1 MSLFKQCIAGA
12 VVVLTATLTVACGP
26 GRSGDAPTGSGAGTG
41 IGRCQQFES
50 FSGQLRVGNP
60 TSRPNDQPADGP
72 LVPGETLPLITY
84 PVLEKVRIEGTGAS
98 NTIVFEL
105 SGDGMVGW
113 SARFVEVPLLR
124 GSDAPVPV
132 PGSCILQL
140 DLSGVDSVRSQH
152 EEDSPARLSPEGNAS
167 VVVEALNYPSSGT
180 IAQSFVGTRTVDPT
194 VTFEAS
200 AEHGTLA
207 ITLRE

>member
-1 MSLFKQCIAGA
+1 MQARHRRHRGGA
-12 VVVLTATLTVACGP
+12 DCNAPLACG
-26 GRSGDAPTGSGAGTG
+26 SGQDEDPTTGSGAGTD

-50 FSGQLRVGNP
+50 FSGRLRVGNP

-72 LVPGETLPLITY
+72 LMPGETLPLITY
-84 PVLEKVRIEGTGAS
+84 PILEKVRIEGTGAS
-98 NTIVFEL
+98 NAIVFEL

-113 SARFVEVPLLR
+113 SARFVEVPFSR

-132 PGSCILQL
+132 SGSCILQL
-140 DLSGVDSVRSQH
+140 DLSGVDTAGSQH
-152 EEDSPARLSPEGNAS
+152 EKDSPARLSPEGNAS

-180 IAQSFVGTRTVDPT
+180 IAQSFVGTRTADPT

-200 AEHGTLA
+200 AARGTLA